1 MENYGLDLPA
11 YPKQEEKMP
20 KNALENSELII
31 GRNPIYEALKAK
43 RELNQLF
50 VARGERGGSIEKI
63 IALAKQNKIPI
74 KEVDAKKL
82 DYMSSGGVHQG
93 VAAFC
98 AAHEYSTVEEIL
110 ECARERGEEPFIIL
124 LDEIEDPHNLG
135 AIIRTA
141 DAAGAHGVIIP
152 ERRSAAL
159 TGVVAKASAGALEY
173 VKVARVTNLVSTIKD
188 LKKEGVWIYCSDMDG
203 TDYRKADFS
212 GAAALVI
219 GNEGK
224 GVRPLVKENCDMIVS
239 LPMKGK
245 INSLNASVAAA
256 ILMYAAADGR

>member
-1 MENYGLDLPA
+1 
-11 YPKQEEKMP
+11 MP
-20 KNALENSELII
+20 KSKPEKSQLII
-31 GRNPIYEALKAK
+31 GRNPIYEALKVN

-63 IALAKQNKIPI
+63 IALAKQNRIPV
-74 KEVDAKKL
+74 KEVDVKKL

-98 AAHEYSTVEEIL
+98 AAHAYSSVEQIL
-110 ECARERGEEPFIIL
+110 DCAKEKGEPPFIII

-141 DAAGAHGVIIP
+141 DAVGAHGVIIP

-173 VKVARVTNLVSTIKD
+173 VKVARVTNLVSTIKQ

-203 TDYRKADFS
+203 TDYKKADFS

-224 GVRPLVKENCDMIVS
+224 GVRPLVKENCDMVVS

-256 ILMYAAADGR
+256 VLMYAVSDSR

>member
-1 MENYGLDLPA
+1 
-11 YPKQEEKMP
+11 MP
-20 KNALENSELII
+20 KNATDNSQLII
-31 GRNPIYEALKAK
+31 GRNPIYEALKAN

-63 IALAKQNKIPI
+63 IALAKQNGVPI
-74 KEVDAKKL
+74 KEVDVKKL

-98 AAHEYSTVEEIL
+98 AAHEYSSVEQIL
-110 ECARERGEEPFIIL
+110 DTAKEKGEEPFIII

-141 DAAGAHGVIIP
+141 DAVGAHGVIIP
-152 ERRSAAL
+152 ERRSATL

-173 VKVARVTNLVSTIKD
+173 VKVARVKNLVSTIKD
-188 LKKEGVWIYCSDMDG
+188 LKKEGIWVYCSDMDG
-203 TDYRKADFS
+203 TDYRKTDFS

-224 GVRPLVKENCDMIVS
+224 GVRALVKENCDVVVS

-256 ILMYAAADGR
+256 VLMYAVADGR